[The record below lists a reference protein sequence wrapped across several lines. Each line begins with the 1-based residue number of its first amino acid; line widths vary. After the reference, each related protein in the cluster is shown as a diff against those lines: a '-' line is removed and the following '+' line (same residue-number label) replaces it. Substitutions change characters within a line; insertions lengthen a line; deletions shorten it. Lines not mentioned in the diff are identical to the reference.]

1 MPMIPRVLFAIPMSV
16 SLAALAAAPT
26 AHSGGF
32 DRRVVAPGE
41 SLAVLAV
48 GPTSRAGEPAVLL
61 IPGPV
66 GSAHSVRLLVG
77 GLLARGVTV
86 RVVDPL
92 GMGQSSRPDAA
103 DYSLG
108 QQAVRLLQVTRAEL
122 PGVPV
127 VVAGIGTS
135 ATIAL
140 HMAATAPNDI
150 VGVVSLAGG
159 PMDQQ
164 ATKMMRIA
172 LAVSPLLDN
181 PVGRALARRRFV
193 SSMKAQSASS
203 TWMTDSV
210 VKAYTEPI
218 EHDLGRVFRALR
230 AMAAA
235 HERVPIADRLP
246 RITAPLRLLVGDTP
260 TPSAPTSAQVDLFRR
275 TVADFQVD
283 TIKQA
288 GTMLQEE
295 QPAAVVTVIEALVR
309 GARARKNLA
318 PPSQLDLFDKGE
330 APKRGVSATA
340 PHQSGQCPAA

>member
-1 MPMIPRVLFAIPMSV
+1 MIPRVLFALSV
-16 SLAALAAAPT
+16 SLSLVALSATDERAPMVLE
-26 AHSGGF
+26 
-32 DRRVVAPGE
+32 RRVVAPGE
-41 SLAVLAV
+41 SLAVLAS
-48 GPTSRAGEPAVLL
+48 GPVPRAGEPAVVL

-66 GSAHSVRLLVG
+66 GSAHSMRLLVSR
-77 GLLARGVTV
+77 LTSRGVTV

-92 GMGQSSRPDAA
+92 GMGESSRPDSA

-108 QQAVRLLQVTRAEL
+108 QQAVRLLHLLRTEL

-135 ATIAL
+135 ASIAM
-140 HMAATAPNDI
+140 HMAATAPNEI
-150 VGVVSLAGG
+150 AGVVSIAGG

-164 ATKMMRIA
+164 ATKMMRVA
-172 LAVSPLLDN
+172 LAISPLLDN
-181 PVGRALARRRFV
+181 RVGRTIARRRFV

-203 TWMTDSV
+203 AWMTDSV
-210 VKAYTEPI
+210 VRAYTEPL
-218 EHDLGRVFRALR
+218 EHNLGRVFRALR

-235 HERVPIADRLP
+235 QERVPIADRLP

-260 TPSAPTSAQVDLFRR
+260 TPSAPSSTQVDLLRR

-295 QPAAVVTVIEALVR
+295 QPAAVVTVIEELVR
-309 GARARKNLA
+309 GARARKKLA
-318 PPSQLDLFDKGE
+318 LPSQLDLFDK
-330 APKRGVSATA
+330 
-340 PHQSGQCPAA
+340 

>member
-1 MPMIPRVLFAIPMSV
+1 MPTISRVLAAIPLSA
-16 SLAALAAAPT
+16 SLIALSAPSART
-26 AHSGGF
+26 PALLE
-32 DRRVVAPGE
+32 RRVVAPGE
-41 SLAVLAV
+41 SLAVLAT
-48 GPTSRAGEPAVLL
+48 GPAPRAGEPAVLL

-66 GSAHSVRLLVG
+66 GSAHSVRLLVS
-77 GLLARGVTV
+77 GLIARGVTV
-86 RVVDPL
+86 RVIDPL
-92 GMGQSSRPDAA
+92 GMGQSSRPDSA

-122 PGVPV
+122 PSVPV

-135 ATIAL
+135 ATIAM

-150 VGVVSLAGG
+150 VGVVSIAGG

-181 PVGRALARRRFV
+181 RVGRALARRRFV

-218 EHDLGRVFRALR
+218 ERDLGRVFRALR

-260 TPSAPTSAQVDLFRR
+260 TPSAPTSAQVDVLRR
-275 TVADFQVD
+275 TVADFQID
-283 TIKQA
+283 TIQQA

-295 QPAAVVTVIEALVR
+295 QPAAVVTVIDALVR
-309 GARARKNLA
+309 SARARKKLA
-318 PPSQLDLFDKGE
+318 VPAQLDLFDN
-330 APKRGVSATA
+330 
-340 PHQSGQCPAA
+340 